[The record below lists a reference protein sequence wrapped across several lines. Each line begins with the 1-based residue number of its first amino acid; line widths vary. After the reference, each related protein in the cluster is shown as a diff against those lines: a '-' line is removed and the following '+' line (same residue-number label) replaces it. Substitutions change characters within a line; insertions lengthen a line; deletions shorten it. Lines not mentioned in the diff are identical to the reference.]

1 MRNQKNHCLNKN
13 NRNGRKGNRKERKGL
28 FFLNYELFCRL
39 VGFDLTQG
47 A

>member
-28 FFLNYELFCRL
+28 GNNY
-39 VGFDLTQG
+39 DLWLMNG
-47 A
+47 ATKYIA